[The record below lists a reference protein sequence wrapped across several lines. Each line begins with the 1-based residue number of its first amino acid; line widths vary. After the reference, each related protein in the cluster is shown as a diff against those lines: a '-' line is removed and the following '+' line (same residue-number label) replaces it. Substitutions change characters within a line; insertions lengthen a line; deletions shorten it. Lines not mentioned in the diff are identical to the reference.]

1 MKFYRGRITVCWQAY
16 SVIFK
21 LHLIHLRMKW
31 SEFFTSS
38 VGKKFV
44 MAFTGLFLITFL
56 IVHVG
61 INACVFADIY
71 DDADNGEMF
80 NKAAHF
86 MGSSYVIRLAE
97 IGLFAGILLH
107 IVQGYMLEVQNRARR
122 KQGYAVNM
130 GSQGSAWYKKSM
142 GLLGTLI
149 LLFLIVHISH
159 FWVPSRITYE
169 ETLNP
174 VTYNGREVHDV
185 FSKMAEVFSE
195 PVWVILYL
203 LGCLSLAWHLLHGFQ
218 SSFRTVGVHNKKW
231 VAIVKGAGVGF
242 SIIVPL
248 IFALMPLSF
257 YFGWVTK

>member
-1 MKFYRGRITVCWQAY
+1 MQ
-16 SVIFK
+16 
-21 LHLIHLRMKW
+21 LIHFRMKW

-44 MAFTGLFLITFL
+44 MAFTGLFLISFL

-61 INACVFADIY
+61 INACIFADML

-86 MGSSYVIRLAE
+86 MGASYVIRLME
-97 IGLFAGILLH
+97 IGLFAGIILH
-107 IVQGYMLEVQNRARR
+107 IVQGYMLEAKNRSRR
-122 KQGYAVNM
+122 KEGYAVSM

-169 ETLNP
+169 TTLSE
-174 VTYNGREVHDV
+174 VSYNGNEMHDV
-185 FSKMAEVFSE
+185 FSKMVEVFQN
-195 PVWVILYL
+195 PVWVILYI
-203 LGCLSLAWHLLHGFQ
+203 LGCFSLAWHLLHGFQ

-231 VAIVKGAGVGF
+231 LALVKSAGIGF

-248 IFALMPLSF
+248 IFALMPVSIF
-257 YFGWVTK
+257 FGWVSNN

>member
-1 MKFYRGRITVCWQAY
+1 
-16 SVIFK
+16 
-21 LHLIHLRMKW
+21 MKW

-44 MAFTGLFLITFL
+44 MAFTGLFLISFL

-61 INACVFADIY
+61 INACVFADMY
-71 DDADNGEMF
+71 EDSDNGEMF

-86 MGSSYVIRLAE
+86 MGSSYVIRLME

-107 IVQGYMLEVQNRARR
+107 IVQGYLLEVQNRARR

-149 LLFLIVHISH
+149 LLFLIIHIAH

-169 ETLNP
+169 ETLSQAS
-174 VTYNGREVHDV
+174 YNGREMHDV
-185 FSKMAEVFSE
+185 FSKMADVFSQ
-195 PVWVILYL
+195 PVWVLLYL
-203 LGCLSLAWHLLHGFQ
+203 LGCFSLAWHLLHGFQ

-231 VAIVKGAGVGF
+231 LGVVHSAGVAF

-257 YFGWVTK
+257 YFGWVTTTTK